1 MTQFT
6 DTKTPANMIDKMA
19 GRYDGK
25 ELLPYTGRTGAM
37 DAYKLPSLMQG
48 SHEYRRDIE
57 VLKCLD

>member
-6 DTKTPANMIDKMA
+6 DTKTPANMIDKMV
-19 GRYDGK
+19 GTYDGK

-57 VLKCLD
+57 VLKCLA